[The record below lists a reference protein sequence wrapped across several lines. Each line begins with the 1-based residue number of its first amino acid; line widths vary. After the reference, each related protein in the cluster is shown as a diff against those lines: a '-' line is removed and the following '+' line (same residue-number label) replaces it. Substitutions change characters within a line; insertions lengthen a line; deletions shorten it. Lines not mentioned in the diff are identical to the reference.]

1 MTDKQI
7 KKKIEEL
14 TPVIDKHVKMYFYNS
29 IKEDDTYE
37 LREWYIDKDEYN
49 LNINLQFNN
58 PKIAIW
64 YSFYNEWSNGR
75 LCWCIQPYLNDLL
88 KWSEIHNWKE
98 DWLVDGKKQYASIED
113 AKKGFADE
121 YSNNKV
127 SDLLLSLPLEQRL
140 ELQKIWHKEIKMAV
154 MSGIEYGIELANDE
168 RYK

>member
-1 MTDKQI
+1 
-7 KKKIEEL
+7 
-14 TPVIDKHVKMYFYNS
+14 MYFYNS

-98 DWLVDGKKQYASIED
+98 DWLVDAKKQYASIED
-113 AKKGFADE
+113 AKVGVIEE
-121 YSNNKV
+121 YSFNIE
-127 SDLLLSLPLEQRL
+127 SRLYSSLSPEQ
-140 ELQKIWHKEIKMAV
+140 QKLWLIDIQHAV
-154 MSGIEYGIELANDE
+154 KSGIEYGIELSNDE
-168 RYK
+168 HYK